1 MRMDTVLS
9 ATLRQLE
16 GDWARLVEA
25 ARPHLDV
32 VSTALALD
40 HAIFVTDRDGVVL
53 HCRSNQPAFLRS
65 AGLAPGSELA
75 ESVAGT
81 SAIALALASSTGAV
95 VVGPEHTLDAWQAY
109 TSIAAPI
116 PGAGREPAGAVG
128 ILTPNVPGV
137 EGRLAL
143 VSLAA
148 HVVGRELAAAE
159 DVTERKGAEARL
171 LREQELL
178 ERIIGTI
185 PVMITL
191 YQPSTRV
198 LRVNAEFERVTG
210 WTNEDVARAD
220 LMELCYP
227 DPEYRAEVAEYM
239 RSLQAGWRDIQLTT
253 RHAGVI
259 ETAWANIRI
268 SDDTQVGI
276 GLDLRERQRAAR
288 ALRESEERF
297 LSAERALRE
306 SEEGFR
312 ILANSIPQLAWMAD
326 AEGWI
331 FWYNDRWYEYT
342 GRTLEESVGWRWT
355 AVHHPDHVD
364 RVVERLRHAWQTGE
378 AWEDT
383 FPLRSRTG
391 EYRWFLSR
399 ALPIRDDEGRIIRWF
414 GTNTDVTDQLEEGEE
429 RERRV
434 RHLERERERLREVLD
449 EAPAGIMISI
459 GPQHIVESANQ
470 AYRRHVGG
478 REILGRPLGRALPE
492 IQDQPFLTL
501 MDGVFRTGEAA
512 VGREML
518 ARLHTGPDGQ
528 PEARYFDY
536 AYQPLRD
543 RDGRVYGILAH
554 TVDATDRVRARE
566 DVEKASQAKSDFIAT
581 ISHELRTPLTGV
593 LGYAELLRTG
603 VPEPIPDGAVR
614 HVDRI
619 LLAARHLQQIIDQI
633 LTFSRLEAGGEQV
646 RLAEV
651 PVPVLADEVRGLVQ
665 PMADHK
671 GLALAVDYRAAPATI
686 TTDQGKLRQILLN
699 LLGNAVKYTDAGRV
713 DLVVQE
719 AGAAVLFQ
727 VRDTGVGIAADALE
741 RVFEPFWQAEAPAAT
756 MTSGTGL
763 GLSITRELVRIL
775 GGEIR
780 VESEAGCGSTFTVR
794 LPVSC

>member
-1 MRMDTVLS
+1 MDTALS
-9 ATLRQLE
+9 ATLQQLQ

-32 VSTALALD
+32 ASTVLALD

-65 AGLAPGSELA
+65 AGLDPGFELS

-81 SAIALALASSTGAV
+81 SAIPLALASATGAV
-95 VVGPEHTLDAWQAY
+95 VVGPDHTLDAWHAY

-116 PGAGREPAGAVG
+116 RGVGFRPAGAVG
-128 ILTPNVPGV
+128 VLTANVPGV

-159 DVTERKGAEARL
+159 EGTERKATEARL
-171 LREQELL
+171 MREQELL
-178 ERIIGTI
+178 EE
-185 PVMITL
+185 
-191 YQPSTRV
+191 Q
-198 LRVNAEFERVTG
+198 
-210 WTNEDVARAD
+210 
-220 LMELCYP
+220 
-227 DPEYRAEVAEYM
+227 
-239 RSLQAGWRDIQLTT
+239 
-253 RHAGVI
+253 
-259 ETAWANIRI
+259 
-268 SDDTQVGI
+268 
-276 GLDLRERQRAAR
+276 
-288 ALRESEERF
+288 F

-326 AEGWI
+326 AEGWV

-342 GRTLEESVGWRWT
+342 GRTLEESEGWGWT
-355 AVHHPDHVD
+355 AAHHPDHVD

-434 RHLERERERLREVLD
+434 RHLERERERLREVLN

-470 AYRRHVGG
+470 TYRRYMGG

-492 IQDQPFLTL
+492 IQGQPFLTL

-518 ARLHTGPDGQ
+518 ARLNTGPEGQ

-554 TVDATDRVRARE
+554 TVDVTDRVRARE
-566 DVEKASQAKSDFIAT
+566 EVEKASQAKSDFIAT

-633 LTFSRLEAGGEQV
+633 LTFSRLEAGGEQARPNEV
-646 RLAEV
+646 R
-651 PVPVLADEVRGLVQ
+651 VPVLVDEVRGLVQ
-665 PMADHK
+665 PMADDK
-671 GLALAVDYRAAPATI
+671 GLALDVDYRAAPATI

-719 AGAAVLFQ
+719 AGDAVLFQ
-727 VRDTGVGIAADALE
+727 VRDTGVGIPADALD
-741 RVFEPFWQAEAPAAT
+741 RVFEPFWQAEAPAGT
-756 MTSGTGL
+756 LPSGTGL
-763 GLSITRELVRIL
+763 GLSITRELVRLL

-780 VESEAGCGSTFTVR
+780 VESEEGCGSTFAVR
-794 LPVSC
+794 LPVS

>member
-1 MRMDTVLS
+1 MDTALS

-16 GDWARLVEA
+16 GDWARLVEV

-40 HAIFVTDRDGVVL
+40 HAIFLTDRDGVVL

-65 AGLAPGSELA
+65 AGLAPGFELA

-81 SAIALALASSTGAV
+81 SAIALALASSMGTV
-95 VVGPEHTLDAWQAY
+95 VVGPEHTLAAWHAY

-116 PGAGREPAGAVG
+116 PGPAMEPAGAVG
-128 ILTPNVPGV
+128 ILTANAPGV

-143 VSLAA
+143 ASFVA
-148 HVVGRELAAAE
+148 HVLGRELAAAE
-159 DVTERKGAEARL
+159 DVTARKAAETRL
-171 LREQELL
+171 VREQELL

-191 YQPSTRV
+191 YHPSTRV
-198 LRVNAEFERVTG
+198 FRVNAEFERVTG

-227 DPEYRAEVAEYM
+227 DSEYRAEVAESM
-239 RSLQAGWRDIQLTT
+239 RSLQTGWRDIQLTT
-253 RHAGVI
+253 RHEGVI
-259 ETAWANIRI
+259 ETAWANLRI
-268 SDDTQVGI
+268 SDNTLVGI
-276 GLDLRERQRAAR
+276 GLDLRERKRAAR
-288 ALRESEERF
+288 ALQESEERF

-312 ILANSIPQLAWMAD
+312 TLANSIPQLAWMAD

-342 GRTLEESVGWRWT
+342 GRTLEESEGWGWT
-355 AVHHPDHVD
+355 TVHHPDHVD
-364 RVVERLRHAWQTGE
+364 RVVESLRHAWQTGE

-383 FPLRSRTG
+383 FPLKSRTG
-391 EYRWFLSR
+391 QYRWFLSR
-399 ALPIRDDEGRIIRWF
+399 ALPIRDDEGRITRWF

-434 RHLERERERLREVLD
+434 RHLERERERLHEVLD

-470 AYRRHVGG
+470 AYRRYVGG

-492 IQDQPFLTL
+492 TQGQPFLTL

-518 ARLHTGPDGQ
+518 ARLHTGPDDQ

-554 TVDATDRVRARE
+554 TVDVTDRVRARE

-581 ISHELRTPLTGV
+581 ISHEMRTPLTGV

-603 VPEPIPDGAVR
+603 VPEPIPEGAVR

-646 RLAEV
+646 RMAEV
-651 PVPVLADEVRGLVQ
+651 RVPVLADEVRGLVQ
-665 PMADHK
+665 PMADDK
-671 GLALAVDYRAAPATI
+671 GLALAVDYGAAPATI

-699 LLGNAVKYTDAGRV
+699 LLGNAVKYTDAGHV
-713 DLVVQE
+713 DFKVEE
-719 AGAAVLFQ
+719 AGDAVLFV
-727 VRDTGVGIAADALE
+727 VRDTGVGIPADALD

-756 MTSGTGL
+756 KPAGTGL

-775 GGEIR
+775 GGDIR
-780 VESEAGCGSTFTVR
+780 VESEEGCGSTFTVR
-794 LPVSC
+794 LPAIR